1 MSDPT
6 PTYTENSKVTHT
18 SVKVTLNAKSL
29 GLDAFFTVEETHEF
43 IGDANVVDAAM
54 KREEVAALLVEQLI
68 NIINDSSATVK
79 AVAKTSAPVVVPQP
93 AAAPLPVAP
102 AGTGAPAITA
112 VANGAAHGTGWAT
125 APDRFDA
132 TKQVR
137 FLTRAVFPQEQM
149 KAQCAAWLTS
159 QGFNADLFDV
169 WDERDSA
176 EKGMA
181 VSSVANIKV
190 KKDYQALVPGAR
202 DAIATNS
209 GGSKAIARARFNAD
223 GSLWIYFA
231 KEFESAMKYGAADGL
246 KAGAAAPAAV
256 ATDEDGWS

>member
-1 MSDPT
+1 MSDIT
-6 PTYTENSKVTHT
+6 PTHTENSKVTHT

-43 IGDANVVDAAM
+43 LGEANVVDAAM

-79 AVAKTSAPVVVPQP
+79 AVAKTSAQQVVPP
-93 AAAPLPVAP
+93 AAAATLPVAP
-102 AGTGAPAITA
+102 AGTGAPAIAA

-132 TKQVR
+132 AKQVR
-137 FLTRAVFPQEQM
+137 FLTRSVFPQEQM
-149 KAQCAAWLTS
+149 KAQCAAWIAA

-176 EKGMA
+176 EKGQP

-202 DAIATNS
+202 DAVATPS
-209 GGSKAIARARFNAD
+209 GGSKAIARARFNQD

-231 KEFESAMKYGAADGL
+231 KEFEAAMKYGAADGL
-246 KAGAAAPAAV
+246 KAGVSVPV
-256 ATDEDGWS
+256 TYSEEEEF